1 MPQNKNPDSS
11 ESVLAVAEAAEAAEV
26 AKEAKDADLYFRT
39 DHLKA
44 DLGARTARGGI
55 VVLASQALKFVINM
69 GTTIILARLLT
80 PQDYGL
86 IGMVLVVTGFVSLF
100 KNMGLSAATMQR
112 EEINYKQVSTL
123 FWINVA
129 VSVALM
135 LLTVALAPVVAL
147 FYREPRLM
155 WITMAFGV
163 GFLFSGLVVQ
173 HEALL
178 KRQMRFVPLAIAEI
192 VSMVA
197 GIVVGVVMAWRGAGY
212 WALVANQLVLGFVYA
227 VSIWIACRWRPGRPV
242 RYSGVRSMLAF
253 GGNLTGFSFFNY
265 FSRTLDN
272 LLIGRVWG
280 AQQLG
285 LYAKAYQLLLLPID
299 QLSSP
304 LDGVALPALSRLS
317 GEPER
322 YRQAFLRIL
331 EKIAMVSMP
340 FAALMIGTSD
350 WLVRIVLGPQW
361 SETARIFA
369 LLGIVGLFEPVS
381 FPLGWLLISQGRG
394 RDLLRWGM
402 IDGALSIASILAGL
416 PWGAVGVAASFAI
429 VGLCVRKQLQIFFT
443 GRSGP
448 VRASDIYRTIA
459 PSACAAAGVLAALF
473 GFRRWMEMPGPLA
486 GLVVSFIITVGVA
499 ALFFFIL
506 PGGRTALQD
515 MKNVVFLLVRTRKAT
530 P

>member
-11 ESVLAVAEAAEAAEV
+11 ESVAEIAEV
-26 AKEAKDADLYFRT
+26 SEAVRDTKDADLYFRT

-44 DLGARTARGGI
+44 DLGARTARGGM

-69 GTTIILARLLT
+69 ATTIVLARLLS

-86 IGMVLVVTGFVSLF
+86 ISMVLVVTGFVSLF

-112 EEINYKQVSTL
+112 EEINYEQVSTL

-135 LLTVALAPVVAL
+135 ILTVALAPAIAI
-147 FYREPRLM
+147 FYREPRLT
-155 WITMAFGV
+155 WITMAFAA

-178 KRQMRFVPLAIAEI
+178 KRQMRFVPLAIAEL
-192 VSMVA
+192 VSMIA
-197 GIVVGVVMAWRGAGY
+197 GIVVGIILAWRGAGY

-227 VSIWIACRWRPGRPV
+227 VSIWIACRWRPGPPV

-253 GGNLTGFSFFNY
+253 GGHLTGYGFFNY

-304 LDGVALPALSRLS
+304 LDGVAVPALSRLVD
-317 GEPER
+317 EPER
-322 YRQAFLRIL
+322 YRHAYLRML
-331 EKIAMVSMP
+331 EKVAMFSMP
-340 FAALMIGTSD
+340 GVALMIGTSD
-350 WLVRIVLGPQW
+350 WLVRIMLGPQW
-361 SETARIFA
+361 SGTAHIFA
-369 LLGIVGLFEPVS
+369 LLGIVGLIEPVANTM
-381 FPLGWLLISQGRG
+381 GWLLISQGRA
-394 RDLLRWGM
+394 RQLLKWGM
-402 IDGALSIASILAGL
+402 IDGTISIVSILAGL
-416 PWGAVGVAASFAI
+416 PWGAIGVAASYSI
-429 VGLCVRKQLQIFFT
+429 VGLCVRKQLLFWFT
-443 GRSGP
+443 GRQGA
-448 VRASDIYRTIA
+448 VRTSDIYRTIA
-459 PSACAAAGVLAALF
+459 PSACAAAVVLAALF
-473 GFRRWMEMPGPLA
+473 AFRK
-486 GLVVSFIITVGVA
+486 LVTAPTALLGIIVGSAISTAVTL
-499 ALFFFIL
+499 LFFSLL
-506 PGGRTALQD
+506 PRGRRALQD
-515 MKNVVFLLVRTRKAT
+515 IMSLLPGLVKMRKVT
-530 P
+530 

>member
-1 MPQNKNPDSS
+1 MEETQDRPDRHF
-11 ESVLAVAEAAEAAEV
+11 SVE
-26 AKEAKDADLYFRT
+26 
-39 DHLKA
+39 HLRA
-44 DLGARTARGGI
+44 NLGRRTARGGAI
-55 VVLASQALKFVINM
+55 MVGSQALKFVINM
-69 GTTIILARLLT
+69 ATTVVLARLLT

-86 IGMVLVVTGFVSLF
+86 IGMVLVVTSFVALF

-112 EEINYKQVSTL
+112 EEINYNQVSTL

-129 VSVALM
+129 VSFGLM
-135 LLTVALAPVVAL
+135 LLTLALAPAVAL
-147 FYREPRLM
+147 FYREPRLT
-155 WITMAFGV
+155 WIMMAFSL
-163 GFLFSGLVVQ
+163 GFLFGGLVVQ

-197 GIVVGVVMAWRGAGY
+197 GIIVGIVLAWRGAGY

-227 VSIWIACRWRPGRPV
+227 VSIWIACRWRPGPPV

-285 LYAKAYQLLLLPID
+285 LYAKAYQLLLLPLD

-304 LDGVALPALSRLS
+304 LDGVALPALSRLRD
-317 GEPER
+317 EPER

-340 FAALMIGTSD
+340 IAAMMIGTSD
-350 WLVRIVLGPQW
+350 WLVRLILGPKW

-369 LLGIVGLFEPVS
+369 LLGIVGLVEPIGNTM
-381 FPLGWLLISQGRG
+381 GWLLISQGRG

-402 IDGALSIASILAGL
+402 IDSALSIVSILVGL

-448 VRASDIYRTIA
+448 VRPADIYRTIA
-459 PSACAAAGVLAALF
+459 PAACAAAGVLAALF
-473 GFRRWMEMPGPLA
+473 AFRRWIAMPGALSGLA
-486 GLVVSFIITVGVA
+486 VGFIITVAVT

-506 PGGRTALQD
+506 PGGRTALLD
-515 MKNVVFLLVRTRKAT
+515 MKNVVGALIRTRKAT